1 MKAKEQESWT
11 PRRDQAYLGVLIDD
25 LITKGVT
32 EPYRMFTSRAEFR
45 LQLREDNADARLTEK
60 AHHLGLID
68 EARWVA
74 FQEKQEAVSRE
85 TQRLKSLWVNPKNI
99 DQGRATAVLGH
110 EIERE
115 YNLADLMRRPG
126 VGYHDVLS
134 LDATRFESDALA
146 HLSSGVQAEVIEQI
160 DIAAKYSGYIDRQ
173 KEEVKR
179 AEHYERLV
187 LPNNFDYMGIEALS
201 YEVRQ
206 KLQRHQPQTLGL
218 ASRISGVTP
227 AAISLLLIHLKK
239 QRLKMPEDP
248 ESLHAVNP

>member
-1 MKAKEQESWT
+1 
-11 PRRDQAYLGVLIDD
+11 
-25 LITKGVT
+25 
-32 EPYRMFTSRAEFR
+32 
-45 LQLREDNADARLTEK
+45 
-60 AHHLGLID
+60 LGLID

-74 FQEKQEAVSRE
+74 FQQKQEAVSRE

-99 DQGRATAVLGH
+99 DQQRAREVLGQ

-126 VGYHDVLS
+126 VGYQDVIS
-134 LDATRFESDALA
+134 LDSVRFQDNMLGQLPESLQ
-146 HLSSGVQAEVIEQI
+146 SEVIEQI
-160 DIAAKYSGYIDRQ
+160 EIAAKYSGYIDRQ

-187 LPNNFDYMGIEALS
+187 LPSNFDYMGIEALS

-239 QRLKMPEDP
+239 QRLKMPEEAMVAQADG
-248 ESLHAVNP
+248 H